1 MISDARADAREVV
14 IGIVGDRNPDNHT
27 HLATEQAFGHLLQ
40 PIRCE
45 WIATGQITPQRLS
58 AYAGLLIAPGSP
70 YRDMEGALA
79 AIRHAREE
87 QVPLLGTC
95 GGFQHMVVEFAR
107 NVLGMRDAGHAETHP
122 DAPRLAIT
130 PLSCSL
136 AGQAHP
142 VRFIQGSKAA
152 ALYGVD
158 HAVEP
163 FYCNYGLNPE
173 FRPRL
178 EACGLT
184 VSGLGE
190 DGEVRVLEMSGHP
203 FFLGTLYV
211 PQARSRPGLPHPL
224 IAGLADAARRRVI

>member
-1 MISDARADAREVV
+1 MPAEPRPDSSKAV
-14 IGIVGDRNPDNHT
+14 IGIVGDRNPDNRT

-45 WIATGQITPQRLS
+45 WTATDEITPGRLS
-58 AYAGLLIAPGSP
+58 AYAGLLISPGSP

-79 AIRHAREE
+79 AIRHAREAR
-87 QVPLLGTC
+87 VPVLGTC

-107 NVLGMRDAGHAETHP
+107 NVLGIRDADHAETNP
-122 DAPRLAIT
+122 AAPRLAIT

-136 AGQAHP
+136 AGQTHP
-142 VRFIQGSKAA
+142 VRFLAGSRAA
-152 ALYGVD
+152 ALYGVEQ
-158 HAVEP
+158 AEEP

-173 FRPRL
+173 IRPTL
-178 EACGLT
+178 EAHGLS

-190 DGEVRVLEMSGHP
+190 DGAVRVLELSGHP
-203 FFLGTLYV
+203 FFFGTLYV

-224 IAGLADAARRRVI
+224 IAALADAARNRA